1 MAANKNDKV
10 RKVFISST
18 YVDLK
23 DYRRVVIET
32 VETFDELKP
41 VAMEYF
47 MSQPEEPKKVCDDKI
62 KGCDFFIGI
71 YAHRYGFIPEGE
83 TKSITRLEYEL
94 AKSLKKDIYFSHG

>member
-41 VAMEYF
+41 VAMN
-47 MSQPEEPKKVCDDKI
+47 I
-62 KGCDFFIGI
+62 
-71 YAHRYGFIPEGE
+71 
-83 TKSITRLEYEL
+83 L
-94 AKSLKKDIYFSHG
+94 

>member
-41 VAMEYF
+41 VAMNILWV
-47 MSQPEEPKKVCDDKI
+47 SP
-62 KGCDFFIGI
+62 
-71 YAHRYGFIPEGE
+71 
-83 TKSITRLEYEL
+83 
-94 AKSLKKDIYFSHG
+94 KSLKRCAMIKLKGAIFLLASMPTAMALFPKAKLNRSRG